1 MWLHACRHNGLA
13 IYREL
18 RTPLIGSERFDE
30 FFHNPLANIRFLEL
44 DNERGSN
51 CSVIEQFHN
60 VFSTVG
66 SPCRSNRGFRWMSVN
81 PASLITNSIMPGSDN
96 SNIGGALSRP
106 TFISASVET
115 RSDRMRG
122 VRSSR

>member
-1 MWLHACRHNGLA
+1 MYRAGRSPRQSHAKR
-13 IYREL
+13 
-18 RTPLIGSERFDE
+18 RFDK
-30 FFHNPLANIRFLEL
+30 FFHNPLANVRFLEL

-81 PASLITNSIMPGSDN
+81 PASLITNSILPGSDN
-96 SNIGGALSRP
+96 SNIGGALGRP

-115 RSDRMRG
+115 VCRITLNRSPP
-122 VRSSR
+122 RSGPFQRVTE